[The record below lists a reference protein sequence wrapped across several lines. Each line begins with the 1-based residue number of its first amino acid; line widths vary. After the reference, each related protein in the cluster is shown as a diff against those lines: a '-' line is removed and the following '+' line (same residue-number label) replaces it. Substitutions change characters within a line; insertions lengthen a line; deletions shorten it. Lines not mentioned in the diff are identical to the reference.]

1 MIEMIGLSSSFFCFS
16 FHPSSKM
23 VETLEFLPAESWRKR
38 GGCRRRLSIEGR
50 RRKGEEGEESRES
63 IEFPSLVTRDRALA
77 RSPFVSLFF
86 LFLFTF
92 YFLFFFFFR
101 PPSTTIG
108 RSTIVTEAWMGIFR
122 GSRLFP
128 AGVGLGLFFSAVVE
142 NVVAT
147 VSSGGNKRQWWAF
160 SRMEEREGEG
170 EIRLGIIKWLRGD
183 LASMDRYA
191 GRGKV
196 ELSRCLLIDA
206 IVVRR
211 C

>member
-1 MIEMIGLSSSFFCFS
+1 MIEMIGLSSSSFFCSS

-23 VETLEFLPAESWRKR
+23 VETLEFLPAESSRKR

-77 RSPFVSLFF
+77 RSPFVS
-86 LFLFTF
+86 
-92 YFLFFFFFR
+92 FFFFSFLLFIYFFFS
-101 PPSTTIG
+101 PSTTIG
-108 RSTIVTEAWMGIFR
+108 RSTIVTEARMGIFR

>member
-1 MIEMIGLSSSFFCFS
+1 MIEMIGLSSSSSFCSS
-16 FHPSSKM
+16 FHPSSKI
-23 VETLEFLPAESWRKR
+23 VETLEFLPAESSRKR

-77 RSPFVSLFF
+77 RSPFVS
-86 LFLFTF
+86 
-92 YFLFFFFFR
+92 FFFFFFLLFIFFF
-101 PPSTTIG
+101 PFPSTTIG
-108 RSTIVTEAWMGIFR
+108 RSTIVTEARMGIFR

>member
-1 MIEMIGLSSSFFCFS
+1 
-16 FHPSSKM
+16 
-23 VETLEFLPAESWRKR
+23 
-38 GGCRRRLSIEGR
+38 
-50 RRKGEEGEESRES
+50 
-63 IEFPSLVTRDRALA
+63 
-77 RSPFVSLFF
+77 
-86 LFLFTF
+86 
-92 YFLFFFFFR
+92 
-101 PPSTTIG
+101 
-108 RSTIVTEAWMGIFR
+108 MGIFR

-142 NVVAT
+142 NVVAA

>member
-1 MIEMIGLSSSFFCFS
+1 M
-16 FHPSSKM
+16 
-23 VETLEFLPAESWRKR
+23 
-38 GGCRRRLSIEGR
+38 
-50 RRKGEEGEESRES
+50 
-63 IEFPSLVTRDRALA
+63 
-77 RSPFVSLFF
+77 
-86 LFLFTF
+86 
-92 YFLFFFFFR
+92 
-101 PPSTTIG
+101 
-108 RSTIVTEAWMGIFR
+108 
-122 GSRLFP
+122 
-128 AGVGLGLFFSAVVE
+128 VE

-160 SRMEEREGEG
+160 SRMEREGEG